1 MCNELYMF
9 SYIAEGVKQ
18 KGENTKHKEWMNN
31 MDLQWA
37 GGGLGVLSIYN
48 LNYKHR
54 SPSHAILSNIC
65 L

>member
-37 GGGLGVLSIYN
+37 GGGIGGVEYL
-48 LNYKHR
+48 
-54 SPSHAILSNIC
+54 
-65 L
+65 

>member
-9 SYIAEGVKQ
+9 SYIEGVKQ

-37 GGGLGVLSIYN
+37 GGGIGGVEYL
-48 LNYKHR
+48 
-54 SPSHAILSNIC
+54 
-65 L
+65 